1 MQNMTDLNIMA
12 DKLKIGIFGGA
23 FNPVHNGHLNLAKHY
38 LDELGLDKILFIP
51 TNIPPHKSNEDFA
64 DREDRFN
71 MLRLAI
77 KPYDKF
83 EVSDIEFKRDG
94 KSYTYDTLLELKK
107 IYKNA
112 EFYLIIGADQLLHF
126 DKWFKY
132 KEILTLVTLCTSAR
146 ENEAEKA
153 QIIDFASSL
162 NGLDINKFKLLASP
176 VLKVSSSEIRNK
188 IKSGED
194 FSNLVPEK
202 VYDYIIKR
210 RIYNV

>member
-1 MQNMTDLNIMA
+1 
-12 DKLKIGIFGGA
+12 
-23 FNPVHNGHLNLAKHY
+23 
-38 LDELGLDKILFIP
+38 
-51 TNIPPHKSNEDFA
+51 
-64 DREDRFN
+64 

-126 DKWFKY
+126 DKWYKY

-153 QIIDFASSL
+153 QIIDL
-162 NGLDINKFKLLASP
+162 NFWLHL
-176 VLKVSSSEIRNK
+176 
-188 IKSGED
+188 
-194 FSNLVPEK
+194 
-202 VYDYIIKR
+202 Y
-210 RIYNV
+210 

>member
-64 DREDRFN
+64 GRKDRFN

-112 EFYLIIGADQLLHF
+112 EFYL
-126 DKWFKY
+126 
-132 KEILTLVTLCTSAR
+132 
-146 ENEAEKA
+146 
-153 QIIDFASSL
+153 
-162 NGLDINKFKLLASP
+162 
-176 VLKVSSSEIRNK
+176 
-188 IKSGED
+188 
-194 FSNLVPEK
+194 
-202 VYDYIIKR
+202 
-210 RIYNV
+210 